1 MEARVVREIGCVESS
16 KGVRMLRGTPLHPRT
31 APLCEAQNW
40 RRWSG
45 YVVAGSYEL
54 THDREYAA
62 IRNSAALLDLSPL
75 FKYHI
80 SGPDAAR
87 LLDRVVTRNVTKCQV
102 GQVMYTPWCDERGKV
117 IDDGTIA
124 RWDDRLFRLTSADPN
139 LRWLHQNAIGLNVTI
154 EDVSD
159 AIATLALQ
167 GPLSR
172 TVLQGATGADLAA
185 LKYFRL
191 TTAKIGH
198 IPVTITRTGYTGDLG
213 YEIWI
218 DAAHAIEVWDA
229 LLEAGR
235 NYQLTPAGMLALDLA
250 RIEAG
255 LLLIEVDYTSAPH
268 ALIEART
275 STPFELSL
283 DWTVNLDKAQFNG
296 RKALSAEKQRG
307 PAWKFVGI
315 EVEWESLER
324 LYAEH
329 HLPPQLPTAAW
340 RASIPLHSEGRWI
353 GYASSGC
360 WSPLLKKYIA
370 LAHVPARF
378 APPGTGL
385 TIEVTVEHQRRQ
397 AAAQVAK
404 LPFFEPKRKRE

>member
-1 MEARVVREIGCVESS
+1 
-16 KGVRMLRGTPLHPRT
+16 MLRGTPLHPRT
-31 APLCEAQNW
+31 ARLCEAQNW

-45 YVVAGSYEL
+45 YVVASSYEL

-75 FKYHI
+75 FKYQI
-80 SGPDAAR
+80 AGPDAAR
-87 LLDRVVTRNVTKCQV
+87 LLDRIVTRDVATCKV

-124 RWDDRLFRLTSADPN
+124 RLDDRLFRLTSADPS

-154 EDVSD
+154 EDISD

-172 TVLQGATGADLAA
+172 AVLQEAAGADFAA

-191 TTAKIGH
+191 TTARIGN
-198 IPVTITRTGYTGDLG
+198 IPLTVTRTGYTGDLG

-218 DAAHAIEVWDA
+218 EAARAVEVWDA
-229 LLEAGR
+229 LLETGR

-255 LLLIEVDYTSAPH
+255 LLLIDVDYTSAHH
-268 ALIEART
+268 ALIESRT

-283 DWTVNLDKAQFNG
+283 DWTVNLDKEQFNG
-296 RKALSAEKQRG
+296 KTGAAGRKTTRTCLEVRG
-307 PAWKFVGI
+307 DRSGVG
-315 EVEWESLER
+315 
-324 LYAEH
+324 
-329 HLPPQLPTAAW
+329 
-340 RASIPLHSEGRWI
+340 RAGKAVCR
-353 GYASSGC
+353 
-360 WSPLLKKYIA
+360 
-370 LAHVPARF
+370 
-378 APPGTGL
+378 APPAATTADDGVAHEHSALCQRALDRLRFQRMLVALVEEVYRFGARARALRAARHTPEHGSDRGTS
-385 TIEVTVEHQRRQ
+385 
-397 AAAQVAK
+397 AAAGGGACDEAAV
-404 LPFFEPKRKRE
+404 L

>member
-1 MEARVVREIGCVESS
+1 
-16 KGVRMLRGTPLHPRT
+16 MLRGTPLHPRT
-31 APLCEAQNW
+31 ARLCEAQNW

-45 YVVAGSYEL
+45 YVVASSYEL

-75 FKYHI
+75 FKYQVA
-80 SGPDAAR
+80 GPDAAR
-87 LLDRVVTRNVTKCQV
+87 LLNRVVTRDVATCKV

-124 RWDDRLFRLTSADPN
+124 RLGDQLFRLTSADPS

-154 EDVSD
+154 EDISD

-172 TVLQGATGADLAA
+172 AVLQEAAGADFAA

-191 TTAKIGH
+191 ATASIGN
-198 IPVTITRTGYTGDLG
+198 IPLTVTRTGYTGDLG

-218 DAAHAIEVWDA
+218 EAARAVEVWDA
-229 LLEAGR
+229 LLETGR

-255 LLLIEVDYTSAPH
+255 LLLMDVDYTSAHH
-268 ALIEART
+268 ALIESRT

-283 DWTVNLDKAQFNG
+283 GWTVNLDKEQFNG
-296 RKALSAEKQRG
+296 KQALLAERRRG

-315 EVEWESLER
+315 EVEWAALEK

-329 HLPPQLPTAAW
+329 HLPPQLPATAW
-340 RASIPLHSEGRWI
+340 RMSIPLYVNERWI

-370 LAHVPARF
+370 LAHVPARY
-378 APPGTGL
+378 ALPGTRL
-385 TIEVTVEHQRRQ
+385 SMEVTVEHQRRQ
-397 AAAQVAK
+397 AAARVTK
-404 LPFFEPKRKRE
+404 LPFFEPERKRH

>member
-1 MEARVVREIGCVESS
+1 
-16 KGVRMLRGTPLHPRT
+16 MLRGTPLHPRT

-54 THDREYAA
+54 SHDREYAA

-87 LLDRVVTRNVTKCQV
+87 LLDRLVTRDVTKCHA
-102 GQVMYTPWCDERGKV
+102 GQVLYTPWCDERGKV

-124 RWDDRLFRLTSADPN
+124 RLDDRLFRLTSADPN
-139 LRWLHQNAIGLNVTI
+139 LRWLHQNAMGLNVTI

-167 GPLSR
+167 GPFSR
-172 TVLQGATGADLAA
+172 AVLQDVTGADLAA
-185 LKYFRL
+185 LKYFSL
-191 TTAKIGH
+191 TAAKIGR

-213 YEIWI
+213 YELWI
-218 DAAHAIEVWDA
+218 DAAHAVEVWDA
-229 LLEAGR
+229 LMETGR
-235 NYQLTPAGMLALDLA
+235 HYQLTPAGMLALDLA

-255 LLLIEVDYTSAPH
+255 LLMIEVDYTSAH
-268 ALIEART
+268 RALIESRT

-283 DWTVNLDKAQFNG
+283 DWAVNLDKARFNG
-296 RKALSAEKQRG
+296 KQALLAEKQRG
-307 PAWKFVGI
+307 PAWRFVGI
-315 EVEWESLER
+315 EVEWEALEK

-329 HLPPQLPTAAW
+329 HLPPQLPTTAW
-340 RASIPLHSEGRWI
+340 RASIPLCVNERWI

-370 LAHVPARF
+370 LAHVPAHYVQ
-378 APPGTGL
+378 PGTPL
-385 TIEVTVEHQRRQ
+385 TSEVTVEHQRRQ
-397 AAAQVAK
+397 AAARVVK
-404 LPFFEPKRKRE
+404 LPFLEPERKRG

>member
-1 MEARVVREIGCVESS
+1 
-16 KGVRMLRGTPLHPRT
+16 MLRGTPLHSRT

-45 YVVAGSYEL
+45 YVVASSYEL

-80 SGPDAAR
+80 SGPDASC
-87 LLDRVVTRNVTKCQV
+87 LLDRIVTRGVAKCQV
-102 GQVMYTPWCDERGKV
+102 GQVMYTPWCNERGKV

-124 RWDDRLFRLTSADPN
+124 RLDDQLFRLTSANPS
-139 LRWLHQNAIGLNVTI
+139 LRWLHQNAIGLSVTI
-154 EDVSD
+154 EELSD
-159 AIATLALQ
+159 AIATVALQ

-172 TVLQGATGADLAA
+172 AVLQGAANADLTA

-191 TTAKIGH
+191 TTAKIGR
-198 IPVTITRTGYTGDLG
+198 IPATITRTGYTGDLG

-218 DAAHAIEVWDA
+218 DATRAVEVWDT
-229 LLEAGR
+229 LMETGR

-255 LLLIEVDYTSAPH
+255 LLLIDVDYTSAHH

-283 DWTVNLDKAQFNG
+283 DWTVNLDKEQFNG
-296 RKALSAEKQRG
+296 KQALLAEKQRG

-315 EVEWESLER
+315 EVEWEALEQ
-324 LYAEH
+324 LFAEH
-329 HLPPQLPTAAW
+329 HLPPQLPTTAW
-340 RASIPLHSEGRWI
+340 RTSIPLYVDERWI

-370 LAHVPARF
+370 LAHVPARY
-378 APPGTGL
+378 ALPGTQL
-385 TIEVTVEHQRRQ
+385 TMEVTVEHQRRQ
-397 AAAQVAK
+397 AAARVAK
-404 LPFFEPKRKRE
+404 LPFFEPERKRG

>member
-1 MEARVVREIGCVESS
+1 
-16 KGVRMLRGTPLHPRT
+16 MLRGTPLHSRT

-45 YVVAGSYEL
+45 YVVASSYEL
-54 THDREYAA
+54 SHDREYAA

-75 FKYHI
+75 YKYHLA
-80 SGPDAAR
+80 GPDASR
-87 LLDRVVTRNVTKCQV
+87 LLDRIVTRDVAKCQV
-102 GQVMYTPWCDERGKV
+102 GQVLYTPWCNERGKV

-124 RWDDRLFRLTSADPN
+124 RLDDGLFRLTSADPN
-139 LRWLHQNAIGLNVTI
+139 LRWLHHNAIGLHVTI
-154 EDVSD
+154 EDMSD
-159 AIATLALQ
+159 AIATVALQ

-172 TVLQGATGADLAA
+172 AVLQDAANADLTD

-191 TTAKIGH
+191 TTAKIGR
-198 IPVTITRTGYTGDLG
+198 IPATITRTGYTGDLG

-218 DAAHAIEVWDA
+218 DATHAVEVWDT
-229 LLEAGR
+229 LMETGR

-255 LLLIEVDYTSAPH
+255 LLLIDVDYTSAHH
-268 ALIEART
+268 ALIESRT

-283 DWTVNLDKAQFNG
+283 DWTVNLDKERFNG
-296 RKALSAEKQRG
+296 KQALLAEKQRG

-315 EVEWESLER
+315 AVEWEALEQ

-329 HLPPQLPTAAW
+329 HLPPQLPTTAW
-340 RASIPLHSEGRWI
+340 RTSIPLYVNERWI

-370 LAHVPARF
+370 LAHVPVRYAQ
-378 APPGTGL
+378 PGTPL
-385 TIEVTVEHQRRQ
+385 TLEVTVEHQRRQ
-397 AAAQVAK
+397 AAARVAK
-404 LPFFEPKRKRE
+404 LPFFEPERKRG

>member
-1 MEARVVREIGCVESS
+1 
-16 KGVRMLRGTPLHPRT
+16 MLRGTALHPRT
-31 APLCEAQNW
+31 SVLCEAQNW

-62 IRNSAALLDLSPL
+62 IRNAAALLDLSPL

-80 SGPDAAR
+80 AGPDAAR
-87 LLDRVVTRNVTKCQV
+87 LLDRIVTRDVSKCQV
-102 GQVMYTPWCDERGKV
+102 GQVLYTPWCDERGKV

-124 RWDDRLFRLTSADPN
+124 RLDDGLFRLTSADPN
-139 LRWLHQNAIGLNVTI
+139 LRWLHQNSIGMNVKI

-159 AIATLALQ
+159 SIATLALQ

-172 TVLQGATGADLAA
+172 AVLHAATGADLVD

-191 TTAKIGH
+191 ITAKIGG

-213 YEIWI
+213 YELWL
-218 DAAHAIEVWDA
+218 DASHAVAVWDA
-229 LLEAGR
+229 LIECGR
-235 NYQLTPAGMLALDLA
+235 DYQITPTGMLALDLA

-255 LLLIEVDYTSAPH
+255 LLMIDVDYTSAQR
-268 ALIEART
+268 ALIDSRT

-283 DWTVNLDKAQFNG
+283 DWTVNLAKAPFNG
-296 RKALSAEKQRG
+296 RQALLAEKQRG

-315 EVEWESLER
+315 EVEWEALEK
-324 LYAEH
+324 LYTEH
-329 HLPPQLPTAAW
+329 HLPPQLPTTAW
-340 RASIPLHSEGRWI
+340 RMSIPLYQEERWI

-370 LAHVPARF
+370 LAHVQARY
-378 APPGTGL
+378 AQTGTAL
-385 TIEVTVEHQRRQ
+385 AIEVTVEHQRRQ
-397 AAAQVAK
+397 AAARVVK
-404 LPFFEPKRKRE
+404 LPFFEPARKRH

>member
-1 MEARVVREIGCVESS
+1 
-16 KGVRMLRGTPLHPRT
+16 MLRGTPLHPRT
-31 APLCEAQNW
+31 ALLCEAQNW

-45 YVVAGSYEL
+45 HVVAGSYEL

-75 FKYHI
+75 FKYHV

-87 LLDRVVTRNVTKCQV
+87 LLDRVVTRDVAKCKV
-102 GQVMYTPWCDERGKV
+102 GQVMYTPWCDEHGKV

-124 RWDDRLFRLTSADPN
+124 RLDDRLFRLTSADPS

-154 EDVSD
+154 EDRSD

-172 TVLQGATGADLAA
+172 AVLQEAAGADFAA

-191 TTAKIGH
+191 TTAKIGN
-198 IPVTITRTGYTGDLG
+198 IPLTLTRTGYTGDLG

-218 DAAHAIEVWDA
+218 EAAHAVEVWDA
-229 LLEAGR
+229 LLETGR
-235 NYQLTPAGMLALDLA
+235 NYQLTPAGMLALDIA

-255 LLLIEVDYTSAPH
+255 LLLIDVDYTSAHH
-268 ALIEART
+268 ALIDSRT

-283 DWTVNLDKAQFNG
+283 DWTVNLDKERFNG
-296 RKALSAEKQRG
+296 KRALLAEKQRG

-315 EVEWESLER
+315 EVDWEALEK

-329 HLPPQLPTAAW
+329 HLPPQLPATPW
-340 RASIPLHSEGRWI
+340 RMSIPLYFDERWI

-370 LAHVPARF
+370 LAHVPARY
-378 APPGTGL
+378 ALPGTLL
-385 TIEVTVEHQRRQ
+385 TMEVTVEHRRRR
-397 AAAQVAK
+397 AAARVTQ
-404 LPFFEPKRKRE
+404 LPFFEPERKRH

>member
-1 MEARVVREIGCVESS
+1 
-16 KGVRMLRGTPLHPRT
+16 MLRGTPLHPRT
-31 APLCEAQNW
+31 SLLCEAQNW

-45 YVVAGSYEL
+45 YVVASSYEL
-54 THDREYAA
+54 TYDREYAA

-75 FKYHI
+75 FKYHV

-87 LLDRVVTRNVTKCQV
+87 LLDRIVTRAVTQCKV

-124 RWDDRLFRLTSADPN
+124 RLDDRLFRLTSADPN
-139 LRWLHQNAIGLNVTI
+139 IRWLHQNAIGMQVTI
-154 EDVSD
+154 EDRSD
-159 AIATLALQ
+159 ALATLALQ
-167 GPLSR
+167 GPLAR
-172 TVLQGATGADLAA
+172 AILQHATGLNLAT

-191 TTAKIGH
+191 TTASMGNV
-198 IPVTITRTGYTGDLG
+198 PVTITRTGYTGDLG

-218 DAAHAIEVWDA
+218 DATKAVEVWDA

-235 NYQLTPAGMLALDLA
+235 NYQITPAGMLALDLA

-255 LLLIEVDYTSAPH
+255 LLLIEVDYTSAHH
-268 ALIEART
+268 ALIESRT

-283 DWTVNLDKAQFNG
+283 DWTVNLDKEQFNG
-296 RKALSAEKQRG
+296 KKALAAEKQRG

-315 EVEWESLER
+315 EVEWEALEK
-324 LYAEH
+324 LYAGH
-329 HLPPQLPTAAW
+329 HLPPQLPTTAW
-340 RASIPLHSEGRWI
+340 RTSIPLYINDRWI

-370 LAHVPARF
+370 LAHVPARY
-378 APPGTGL
+378 APPGTPL
-385 TIEVTVEHQRRQ
+385 MMEVTVEHQRWQ

-404 LPFFEPKRKRE
+404 LPFFEPERKRQ